1 MSTTLQ
7 FYVVSNLSLQLCQ
20 YWLLKGLGISGKVA
34 VWGVQQTILWFC
46 WAAKAKE
53 DLEKLKRNKE
63 QLVLIV
69 EE

>member
-1 MSTTLQ
+1 
-7 FYVVSNLSLQLCQ
+7 
-20 YWLLKGLGISGKVA
+20 LLKGLGISGKVA